1 MIFKS
6 INTITLFVL
15 IIFFKNFAYA
25 QSISIYPK
33 SGKKIKIY
41 DTYDIENGS
50 IIVKDSILIKNIIPL
65 ISIKKIKYAQ
75 KSYKFIGSILLFSGK
90 LILNCSLLPAIAGH
104 PTIFYSYGA
113 ISSAVILSGV
123 LLTEIGSRIGR
134 NTITYKL
141 KGLNYYNRELIFS
154 SIFADMN
161 LFKQQSNNSV
171 SEFQYKP
178 LGKKI
183 ILPNRDWFFDF
194 SAKSEPVGI
203 EAWIIKNRLR
213 EKKFLQFAIPSK

>member
-75 KSYKFIGSILLFSGK
+75 KSYKFLGSILLFSGK
-90 LILNCSLLPAIAGH
+90 LILNCS
-104 PTIFYSYGA
+104 FQ
-113 ISSAVILSGV
+113 VRW
-123 LLTEIGSRIGR
+123 RI
-134 NTITYKL
+134 
-141 KGLNYYNRELIFS
+141 NY
-154 SIFADMN
+154 
-161 LFKQQSNNSV
+161 
-171 SEFQYKP
+171 
-178 LGKKI
+178 
-183 ILPNRDWFFDF
+183 
-194 SAKSEPVGI
+194 
-203 EAWIIKNRLR
+203 
-213 EKKFLQFAIPSK
+213 